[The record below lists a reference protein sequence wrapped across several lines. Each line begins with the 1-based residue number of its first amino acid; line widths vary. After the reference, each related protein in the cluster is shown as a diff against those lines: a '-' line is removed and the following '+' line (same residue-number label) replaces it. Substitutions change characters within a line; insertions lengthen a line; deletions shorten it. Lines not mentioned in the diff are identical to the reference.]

1 MHVKGMPDSTREKDC
16 IANKKL
22 GELCFLMIC
31 VAGFLYQV
39 FGVSLIYFE
48 YDTVSSIQFVMEPS
62 APLPKLAVCLTY
74 SDVINSHQIKS
85 LTVNEI
91 FSLTPEAD
99 SAVISV
105 SYRTKDTLLT
115 SKGVRDGPFNS
126 QTKALV
132 DIISVDKFLHD
143 VLVCYRISW
152 FDTRSIEWYFSASSI
167 QTSGVLY
174 SIVLNKTAFG
184 SASKIR
190 VVPYHG
196 TYPYGS
202 YFFSPVIDRWA
213 NNKSDDKNTVNH
225 VVVGY
230 AVLNVSLL
238 HPPYK
243 PTCSHNA
250 ETSRGTC
257 LLNCF
262 TRELSKFDRIPPQ
275 VVVNEPSDMK
285 RLSEQDLLSNETV
298 HEEVT
303 QRSKYCLEL
312 CSYLLCDYDTTLT
325 TPIQTIVGG
334 DELRVTVTVDQA
346 PERRIASMPR
356 LETEEFVVYIC
367 SCFGI
372 WFGLSVI
379 RLNPSRLAHSVWIKR
394 RRTQVVR
401 DLTSVSGTENPSHST
416 NKNIPQPF
424 E

>member
-1 MHVKGMPDSTREKDC
+1 MHVKEMPDSTQEKDY
-16 IANKKL
+16 ISHKKA
-22 GELCFLMIC
+22 GELCFLMFC

-74 SDVINSHQIKS
+74 SDIIKNHRMNS

-91 FSLTPEAD
+91 LNLTPEAD

-105 SYRTKDTLLT
+105 SYRTEDTLLT

-126 QTKALV
+126 QTKPLADV
-132 DIISVDKFLHD
+132 ISVDKFLHD
-143 VLVCYRISW
+143 ILVCYRISW

-184 SASKIR
+184 SASQIKVI
-190 VVPYHG
+190 PYHG
-196 TYPYGS
+196 TYPTGS
-202 YFFSPVIDRWA
+202 YYYSPLINRRTND
-213 NNKSDDKNTVNH
+213 KSDGKNTVNH
-225 VVVGY
+225 VVVGF

-238 HPPYK
+238 PPPYK
-243 PTCSHNA
+243 PRCSRD
-250 ETSRGTC
+250 EGTSRATC
-257 LLNCF
+257 LLKCF

-275 VVVNEPSDMK
+275 AVVNEPSDMK
-285 RLSEQDLLSNETV
+285 MLSEQDLLSNETV
-298 HEEVT
+298 HKEVT
-303 QRSKYCLEL
+303 QNSKYYLGL
-312 CSYLLCDYDTTLT
+312 CNLLLCDYDTTIT
-325 TPIQTIVGG
+325 TVIQTIVGG
-334 DELRVTVTVDQA
+334 DELRVTLTANEV
-346 PERRIASMPR
+346 PERRIVSMPR
-356 LETEEFVVYIC
+356 LESAEFVVYIC

-379 RLNPSRLAHSVWIKR
+379 RLNPSHFAYSVWTKR
-394 RRTQVVR
+394 RRAQVVR
-401 DLTSVSGTENPSHST
+401 DLTSVSGTENPLHST
-416 NKNIPQPF
+416 DKNIPQSF